1 MSLVET
7 EKTVTD
13 LTQLKMSRNL
23 RKVKVTAIKDTEV
36 KVEIEKIER
45 RTSEEVEADTGV
57 TVKIRREVKVRK
69 GEEVEVKTRKGSI
82 EVEVEIDI
90 LGKLDNKTV
99 ASKLNFRTRLVN
111 IIMCFPWAFLKP

>member
-57 TVKIRREVKVRK
+57 EVKIRREVKVRK

>member
-57 TVKIRREVKVRK
+57 EVKIRREVKVRK

-99 ASKLNFRTRLVN
+99 ASKLNFGTRLVN
-111 IIMCFPWAFLKP
+111 IIMCFRWAFLKP

>member
-99 ASKLNFRTRLVN
+99 AFKLNFGTRLVN
-111 IIMCFPWAFLKP
+111 IIMCFRWAFLKP

>member
-57 TVKIRREVKVRK
+57 EVKIRREVKVRK

-111 IIMCFPWAFLKP
+111 IIMCFRWAFLKP

>member
-57 TVKIRREVKVRK
+57 EVKIRREVKVRK

-90 LGKLDNKTV
+90 LGKLDNKT
-99 ASKLNFRTRLVN
+99 SKLNFGTRLVN
-111 IIMCFPWAFLKP
+111 IIMCFRWAFLKP